1 MQREIFDTEHHAY
14 RETVRA
20 FTEKEVT
27 PYYSFWEDAGTM
39 DRRVF
44 REGATVGLYGLGIPE
59 EFGGS
64 GVDDFRYS
72 LVVAEELARARATAL
87 AISFGN
93 QDDLVICYLTDLGT
107 DAQQK
112 EWLPRFA
119 TGDCIGALAMT
130 EPDAG
135 SDLRGMRT
143 TAVRS
148 GDDWVINGQKT
159 FITHGHIAD
168 LVVLA
173 ARTEE
178 GSGSSG
184 ISLFLVPTHVPGF
197 NRGRKL
203 KKVGLH
209 AQDTAELFFED
220 MRLPAGALLGE
231 QGRGLRNLL
240 SHLPRERL
248 RTSVCAVTDSRAL
261 FDLTVAYCF
270 ERKAFGQPIGD
281 FQATRFALAEMDT
294 EIDLAEQYLDR
305 QVLAFNAGKLTA
317 VDAAKGKWWT
327 TELQKRVVDK
337 CVQLHGGYGYILE
350 YPVARAYLDSRIQ
363 TIYGGTT
370 EIMKEIIGRDIAAR
384 HIRRDSH

>member
-1 MQREIFDTEHHAY
+1 MRRHIFDSEHQVY

-20 FTEKEVT
+20 FTEKEVD
-27 PYYSFWEDAGTM
+27 PHYASWENAGSI
-39 DRRVF
+39 DRTVF
-44 REGATVGLYGLGIPE
+44 QKGAAAGIYGLGIPGE
-59 EFGGS
+59 YGGS
-64 GVDDFRYS
+64 GVDDFRFS

-107 DAQQK
+107 REQQE
-112 EWLPRFA
+112 EWLPKLA

-130 EPDAG
+130 EPEAG

-159 FITHGHIAD
+159 FITHGHSAD
-168 LVVLA
+168 LVILA

-178 GSGSSG
+178 GGGANG
-184 ISLFLVPTHVPGF
+184 ISLFLVPTDVLGF
-197 NRGRKL
+197 KRGRKL
-203 KKVGLH
+203 EKVGLH

-220 MRLPAGALLGE
+220 MRLPGNNLLGE
-231 QGRGLRNLL
+231 QGRGLRNLM

-248 RTSVCAVTDSRAL
+248 RTSACAVTDARAL
-261 FDLTVAYCF
+261 FDLTAAYCF
-270 ERKAFGQPIGD
+270 DRKAFGQPIGD
-281 FQATRFALAEMDT
+281 FQATRFTLAELET
-294 EIDLAEQYLDR
+294 EIELAEQYLDN
-305 QVLAFNAGKLTA
+305 QVSAFNANQLSA

-337 CVQLHGGYGYILE
+337 CVQLHGGYGYMLE

-370 EIMKEIIGRDIAAR
+370 EIMKEIIGRDIATRYRMA
-384 HIRRDSH
+384 